1 MELAERF
8 LLDALA
14 YLECALGVLFSVLL
28 EVVGLPYG
36 RYTSPGS
43 AWQLSATTAWVVQ
56 ELPSLVVP
64 LFVCVATAAERLRRW
79 PNRVLLAMFV
89 VHYIHRSLIFP
100 FLIRGGKPTSW
111 YVCVMAFVFC
121 TYNGYLQ
128 SRYLSHY
135 AVYADDWVTDPRF
148 LAGFVLWLTG
158 MLINIHSDGI
168 LRNLRQPGQTGYG
181 IPRGGLFEYVSTANY
196 FGEVLE
202 WCGYGLASWSV
213 QGAAFA
219 LFTFCVLLCRARQHH
234 RWYLEKFED
243 YPKFRKIMIPFL
255 L

>member
-168 LRNLRQPGQTGYG
+168 LRNLRQPGQTGR
-181 IPRGGLFEYVSTANY
+181 PVRVREHSQLLWGGAGVVWLRPGQLVRP
-196 FGEVLE
+196 G
-202 WCGYGLASWSV
+202 CGFRPV
-213 QGAAFA
+213 H
-219 LFTFCVLLCRARQHH
+219 LLCPALQS
-234 RWYLEKFED
+234 EAAS
-243 YPKFRKIMIPFL
+243 PVVP
-255 L
+255 